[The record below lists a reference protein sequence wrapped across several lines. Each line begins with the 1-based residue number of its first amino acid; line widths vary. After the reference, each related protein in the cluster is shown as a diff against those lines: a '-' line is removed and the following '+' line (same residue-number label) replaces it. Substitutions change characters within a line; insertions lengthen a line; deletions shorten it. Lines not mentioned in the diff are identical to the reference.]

1 MNPEQEKARQSAE
14 AEMKIYTPHRVIQ
27 EKCDNVAFDNAP
39 VRIYERP
46 YHPNQPTSPLG
57 YPTGCETSLFH
68 GHRKQALTSFSLVP
82 LQRSRRTD
90 RTKPFSYDRSQ
101 SRDVPADARPADSD
115 SHS

>member
-1 MNPEQEKARQSAE
+1 MNPEQEKASQSAE

-57 YPTGCETSLFH
+57 
-68 GHRKQALTSFSLVP
+68 
-82 LQRSRRTD
+82 
-90 RTKPFSYDRSQ
+90 
-101 SRDVPADARPADSD
+101 
-115 SHS
+115 